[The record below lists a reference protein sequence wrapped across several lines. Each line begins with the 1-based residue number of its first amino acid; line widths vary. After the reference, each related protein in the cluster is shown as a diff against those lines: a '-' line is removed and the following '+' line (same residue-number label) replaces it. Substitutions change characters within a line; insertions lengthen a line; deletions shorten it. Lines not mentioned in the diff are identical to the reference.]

1 MRTPLGTLCLAIV
14 GTVILAKVGLAQ
26 QGSTTDGSPAGTI
39 SSELRGAGAA
49 AELAYNSG
57 LRTLKRAQAYD
68 GQALKAST
76 PEKAAKSHER
86 AQGAYRESISA
97 FVDAVTAQPSMYKS
111 WYYIGL
117 ADRQLGNYDE
127 ALSAYAKVLELN
139 PHHPDAMEN
148 RGEVFLKLNQIE
160 EAQSTYMDLL
170 RESRPLANELISAMR
185 RWIETR
191 RQDTQG
197 ISPAEIEGLSKWVDE
212 RAAIAAETVSL
223 RPEQQRR

>member
-1 MRTPLGTLCLAIV
+1 MRTLYGRLCIAIV
-14 GTVILAKVGLAQ
+14 ATVILAKVGLAQ
-26 QGSTTDGSPAGTI
+26 HGSSTGGSPAGTI
-39 SSELRGAGAA
+39 SSELRSAGQA

-57 LRTLKRAQAYD
+57 LRAVKRAKGYD

-86 AQGAYRESISA
+86 AQEAYRESISA
-97 FVDAVTAQPSMYKS
+97 FVNAVIAQPTMYKS

-117 ADRQLGNYDE
+117 ADRHLGNYDE

-139 PHHPDAMEN
+139 PHHPDAIEN
-148 RGEVFLKLNQIE
+148 RGEVFLALNQIE
-160 EAQSTYMDLL
+160 EAQSAYMDLF
-170 RESRPLANELISAMR
+170 RESRPLANELMSAMR
-185 RWIETR
+185 RWIESR

-197 ISPAEIEGLSKWVDE
+197 IAPAEIEGLAKWVDE

-223 RPEQQRR
+223 RPEH